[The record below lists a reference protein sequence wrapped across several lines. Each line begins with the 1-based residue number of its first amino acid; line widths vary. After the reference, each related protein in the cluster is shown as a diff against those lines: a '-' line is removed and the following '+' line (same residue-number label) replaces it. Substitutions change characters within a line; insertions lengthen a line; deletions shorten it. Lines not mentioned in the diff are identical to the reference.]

1 MDLKMDTKR
10 LAQERLDRLYVQ
22 VSLLFNFLILFFI
35 LGHKLKI
42 QLQEICSSV
51 VNCFKFNSEHNCV
64 DLYEYV
70 KKENLH
76 LHIE

>member
-1 MDLKMDTKR
+1 MCGSKNGHQKTCSR
-10 LAQERLDRLYVQ
+10 EIGLYVQ
-22 VSLLFNFLILFFI
+22 VSLLFYFFI

>member
-10 LAQERLDRLYVQ
+10 LAQERLDYMFK
-22 VSLLFNFLILFFI
+22 SLSFFIYLFYFFI